1 VVALY
6 PLPIVTLFSCKPT
19 RVSGVLLIP
28 ENQKKYFPGLGAMN
42 IPVEGF
48 MAFPTLVLVISN
60 GTTELAV
67 EYVEFL
73 CT

>member
-1 VVALY
+1 MGPFNV
-6 PLPIVTLFSCKPT
+6 ISNT
-19 RVSGVLLIP
+19 RIT
-28 ENQKKYFPGLGAMN
+28 EKYFPGLGAVN

-60 GTTELAV
+60 GMTELVV
-67 EYVEFL
+67 EKTVFF